1 MKTNDSSYRLI
12 VGLGNTGAQY
22 RFNRHNVGFMANDAI
37 VDALN
42 AKPLAD
48 SHHSQLFKATYNAS
62 SVLIGYPQT
71 YMNESGRAVQALMA
85 YYKIPIS
92 NVLILCDDFD
102 LDLGVLRLRDKG
114 TAGTHNGLK
123 SVIQAVGMNFLRLRI
138 GIGPL
143 PMHYAVTSFVLNNFT
158 DAEQSNLSRILTHS
172 KDVVMRWLNHDSFA
186 AIQQFANTPI
196 SPN

>member
-1 MKTNDSSYRLI
+1 MKQNHSSFRLV
-12 VGLGNTGAQY
+12 VGLGNTGTQY
-22 RFNRHNVGFMANDAI
+22 KFNRHNVGFMANDMLITALKAKSLS
-37 VDALN
+37 DA
-42 AKPLAD
+42 
-48 SHHSQLFKATYNAS
+48 HHSQLFKAMYNES
-62 SVLIGYPQT
+62 SVLIVYPQT
-71 YMNESGRAVQALMA
+71 YMNESGLAVQALMA

-102 LDLGVLRLRDKG
+102 LDLGVLRLREKG

-123 SVIQAVGMNFLRLRI
+123 SVIQAVGMNFNRLRI

-158 DAEQSNLSRILTHS
+158 DAEQSILSRVLTHS
-172 KDVVMRWLNHDSFA
+172 TDVVMRWLNNDTFA

-196 SPN
+196 SPR